1 MLMHAIRVMN
11 AILKGYRSPPIPD
24 KATKAVQIQYRVW
37 PVDMDQYR
45 HMTNSKY
52 LFTAEL
58 SRWETFVA
66 SGLASKAFS
75 KNGLLFILAEC
86 NAKYIKPILPMQ
98 KYTISTKTSLCQE
111 NKWVYFNH
119 TFLEHPDDVKVG
131 KEPTTYAVI
140 DAKGVFKQS
149 NGKTIK
155 PLSQKKNLLSPSS
168 SCPP

>member
-11 AILKGYRSPPIPD
+11 AVLKGYRSPPIPD

-37 PVDMDQYR
+37 PVDMDQYW

-98 KYTISTKTSLCQE
+98 NAASYR
-111 NKWVYFNH
+111 
-119 TFLEHPDDVKVG
+119 
-131 KEPTTYAVI
+131 KEPPTPKLP
-140 DAKGVFKQS
+140 DHPQFLCFLK
-149 NGKTIK
+149 
-155 PLSQKKNLLSPSS
+155 
-168 SCPP
+168 